1 MDADFDPRQAVNN
14 PFEKDDQDEEDLG
27 PEDGGVA
34 PKPITSKL
42 RTTIAHL
49 RARAGCWSRFRGF
62 SMYLTYSI
70 AHGFLFMILPLSPDS
85 FLGQFLTQTTL
96 SVLLANLQLAWVH
109 IVVSKPSDKRFY
121 QRIPGWKSWV
131 QIAPVAAFENITIS
145 TAFFLPLL
153 MVQWFGGWDAF
164 VESTSSTASPAS
176 AMGQVWAMTVIPSIL
191 SYLVSIPVQAIFV
204 RVAASML
211 PEEDEAIVPFDRS
224 FGGRVVP
231 AILGGS
237 GRLSI
242 ADAWRTFDRAARGRY
257 LKVIGKVLL
266 MQFALLITFTLA
278 LLAQFSLIGVDTLRK
293 MVANSA

>member
-1 MDADFDPRQAVNN
+1 
-14 PFEKDDQDEEDLG
+14 
-27 PEDGGVA
+27 
-34 PKPITSKL
+34 
-42 RTTIAHL
+42 
-49 RARAGCWSRFRGF
+49 
-62 SMYLTYSI
+62 
-70 AHGFLFMILPLSPDS
+70 MILPLSPDS

-145 TAFFLPLL
+145 TAFYLPLL